1 MRWPTQAGLRARAA
15 DAVFLLREAVYWFAS
30 LGTLVVGLVLLPFL
44 FLGILGIGLSLL
56 PGVLRILDFL
66 AARAQ
71 GRAAG
76 FAGAVIPFERR
87 RLGGRYSFGELATLA
102 TSPETRRD
110 VSWLLFHAA
119 FALVAGSLAVALPA
133 GALLYLLVSPFWM
146 LFPADAPLEM
156 TVPITSWPTAFLGM
170 LLGVIY
176 GALAWLLLP
185 WMARRMSEG
194 TLAILSPRRYEE
206 LSRRIQDLS
215 AARAS
220 ALAAHAAELRR
231 IERELHDGAQNRLV
245 GVVMMLGLAQ
255 RAAETD
261 PVAAVPFL
269 ARAQDAA
276 SEALAGLRAAV
287 HDIYPPVLDELGLGG
302 AASALTSRSPIPCS
316 LDVSGLLRAPAA
328 VESAAYFVLAEAL
341 TNAAKHSGASRIGVV
356 LRTEAA
362 QREDVLVV
370 EVTDDGR
377 GGAAV
382 LSPDSA
388 DRPGSAGPRASAP
401 GAGAGSGGAGGGTG
415 GAGSGT
421 GGAAVGVGT
430 GGAGAG
436 TGSAAVGVGMVD
448 AGSGTGGASS
458 STGEAGSGT
467 GLAGIARRAAA
478 FGGRLILSSPVGG
491 PTKVRVELPCAF

>member
-1 MRWPTQAGLRARAA
+1 MRPSQAGLRTRTA
-15 DAVFLLREAVYWFAS
+15 DAVFLLREAAYWLAS
-30 LGTLVVGLVLLPFL
+30 LGILVAGIVLLPFL
-44 FLGILGIGLSLL
+44 SLGIGLYAL
-56 PGVLRILDFL
+56 PAVLGTLDRL

-71 GRAAG
+71 GRSAQ
-76 FAGAVIPFERR
+76 FAGAVIPFDRR
-87 RLGGRYSFGELATLA
+87 RLRGRYSFGELASLVTA
-102 TSPETRRD
+102 PETKRD
-110 VSWLLFHAA
+110 LSWLLFHAA
-119 FALVAGSLAVALPA
+119 FALVAGALALALPL
-133 GALLYLLVSPFWM
+133 GALLYLLVSPLWM

-156 TVPITSWPTAFLGM
+156 TITITSWPEAFLGM
-170 LLGVIY
+170 LLGVAY
-176 GALAWLLLP
+176 AVLAWLLLP
-185 WMARRMSEG
+185 WMARRLSEG
-194 TLAILSPRRYEE
+194 TLAILSPRRYDE

-261 PVAAVPFL
+261 PAAAVPFL
-269 ARAQDAA
+269 ERAQDAA

-316 LDVSGLLRAPAA
+316 LDVAGLLRAPAA

-341 TNAAKHSGASRIGVV
+341 TNAAKHSGASRIEVV
-356 LRTEAA
+356 LRTESTS
-362 QREDVLVV
+362 REDVLVV

-382 LSPDSA
+382 AP
-388 DRPGSAGPRASAP
+388 AGGVGVAGTGAGTGAGAARRGAGDGTLLRDA
-401 GAGAGSGGAGGGTG
+401 AGAGSFGAAGGDNAGDL
-415 GAGSGT
+415 GSGS
-421 GGAAVGVGT
+421 GAVGAAVDVGT
-430 GGAGAG
+430 G
-436 TGSAAVGVGMVD
+436 D
-448 AGSGTGGASS
+448 
-458 STGEAGSGT
+458 AGSGT

-478 FGGRLILSSPVGG
+478 FGGRLVLSSPAGG

>member
-1 MRWPTQAGLRARAA
+1 M
-15 DAVFLLREAVYWFAS
+15 
-30 LGTLVVGLVLLPFL
+30 
-44 FLGILGIGLSLL
+44 
-56 PGVLRILDFL
+56 
-66 AARAQ
+66 
-71 GRAAG
+71 
-76 FAGAVIPFERR
+76 
-87 RLGGRYSFGELATLA
+87 
-102 TSPETRRD
+102 
-110 VSWLLFHAA
+110 SWLLFHAA
-119 FALVAGSLAVALPA
+119 FALLAGALAIALPA
-133 GALLYLLVSPFWM
+133 GALLNLLVSPFWM

-156 TVPITSWPTAFLGM
+156 TIAITSWPAAFLGM
-170 LLGVIY
+170 LIGAVYGV
-176 GALAWLLLP
+176 LAWLLLP

-261 PVAAVPFL
+261 PAAAVPFL

-316 LDVSGLLRAPAA
+316 LDVEGLLRAPAA

-341 TNAAKHSGASRIGVV
+341 TNAAKHSGASRIEVV
-356 LRTEAA
+356 LRTESTP
-362 QREDVLVV
+362 REDVLVM

-382 LSPDSA
+382 PPPDSA
-388 DRPGSAGPRASAP
+388 AAPVSSVAGTGAPGAGSGAPGAPDAGALGAP
-401 GAGAGSGGAGGGTG
+401 GAGAGTAD
-415 GAGSGT
+415 
-421 GGAAVGVGT
+421 AAVGVGT
-430 GGAGAG
+430 
-436 TGSAAVGVGMVD
+436 VD
-448 AGSGTGGASS
+448 
-458 STGEAGSGT
+458 AGSGT

-478 FGGRLILSSPVGG
+478 FGGRLVLSSPEGG

>member
-44 FLGILGIGLSLL
+44 SLGLLGIGLYLL
-56 PGVLRILDFL
+56 PGVLRILDLL

-71 GRAAG
+71 ERAAG
-76 FAGAVIPFERR
+76 FAGAVIPFNRR

-102 TSPETRRD
+102 TAPETKRD

-119 FALVAGSLAVALPA
+119 FALLAGALAIALPA
-133 GALLYLLVSPFWM
+133 GALLNLLVSPFWM
-146 LFPADAPLEM
+146 LFPTDAPLEM
-156 TVPITSWPTAFLGM
+156 TIAITSWPAAFLGM
-170 LLGVIY
+170 LLGAVY
-176 GALAWLLLP
+176 GVLAWLLLP

-261 PVAAVPFL
+261 PAAAVPFL

-316 LDVSGLLRAPAA
+316 LDVEGLLRAPAA

-341 TNAAKHSGASRIGVV
+341 TNAAKHSGASRIEVV
-356 LRTEAA
+356 LRTESTP
-362 QREDVLVV
+362 REDVLVL

-382 LSPDSA
+382 PPPDSA
-388 DRPGSAGPRASAP
+388 AAAVSAVARTSVPDAGAGAP
-401 GAGAGSGGAGGGTG
+401 GAGAGAGALGAPDAGAGTTDA
-415 GAGSGT
+415 GAGTTDAGAGT
-421 GGAAVGVGT
+421 ADAAVGVGT
-430 GGAGAG
+430 
-436 TGSAAVGVGMVD
+436 VD
-448 AGSGTGGASS
+448 
-458 STGEAGSGT
+458 AGSGT

-478 FGGRLILSSPVGG
+478 FGGRLVLSSPEGG

>member
-30 LGTLVVGLVLLPFL
+30 LGTLMVALVLLPFL
-44 FLGILGIGLSLL
+44 SLGLLGIGLYLL
-56 PGVLRILDFL
+56 PGVLRILDLL

-71 GRAAG
+71 ERAAG
-76 FAGAVIPFERR
+76 FAGAVIPFNRR

-102 TSPETRRD
+102 TAPETKRD

-119 FALVAGSLAVALPA
+119 FALLAGALAIALPA
-133 GALLYLLVSPFWM
+133 GALLNLLVSPFWM

-156 TVPITSWPTAFLGM
+156 TIAVTSWPTAFLGM
-170 LLGVIY
+170 LLGAVY
-176 GALAWLLLP
+176 GVLAWLLLP

-261 PVAAVPFL
+261 PAAAVPFL

-316 LDVSGLLRAPAA
+316 LDVEGLLRAPAA

-341 TNAAKHSGASRIGVV
+341 TNAAKHSGASRIEVV
-356 LRTEAA
+356 LRTESTP
-362 QREDVLVV
+362 REDVLVV

-382 LSPDSA
+382 PPPDSA
-388 DRPGSAGPRASAP
+388 AAAVSAVARTSVPGTGTGAPGAGDGAP
-401 GAGAGSGGAGGGTG
+401 GAGAGAGT
-415 GAGSGT
+415 AA
-421 GGAAVGVGT
+421 AAVGVGT
-430 GGAGAG
+430 
-436 TGSAAVGVGMVD
+436 VD
-448 AGSGTGGASS
+448 
-458 STGEAGSGT
+458 AGSGT

-478 FGGRLILSSPVGG
+478 FGGRLVLSSPEGG

>member
-1 MRWPTQAGLRARAA
+1 MRPSQAGLRTRAA
-15 DAVFLLREAVYWFAS
+15 DAVFLLGEAACWLAS
-30 LGTLVVGLVLLPFL
+30 LGILVAGIVLLPFL
-44 FLGILGIGLSLL
+44 SLGIGLYAL
-56 PGVLRILDFL
+56 PGVLGTLDLL

-71 GRAAG
+71 GRSAQ
-76 FAGAVIPFERR
+76 FAGAVIPFDRR
-87 RLGGRYSFGELATLA
+87 RLRGRYSFGELASLVMA
-102 TSPETRRD
+102 PETKRD
-110 VSWLLFHAA
+110 LSWLLFHAA
-119 FALVAGSLAVALPA
+119 FALVAGVLALALPL
-133 GALLYLLVSPFWM
+133 GALLYLVVSPLWM

-156 TVPITSWPTAFLGM
+156 TITITSWPEAFLGM
-170 LLGVIY
+170 LLGVAY
-176 GALAWLLLP
+176 GVLAWLLLP
-185 WMARRMSEG
+185 WMARRLSEG
-194 TLAILSPRRYEE
+194 TLAILSPRRYDE

-261 PVAAVPFL
+261 PAAAVPFL
-269 ARAQDAA
+269 ERAQDAA

-316 LDVSGLLRAPAA
+316 LDVAGLLRAPAA

-341 TNAAKHSGASRIGVV
+341 TNAAKHSGASRIEVV
-356 LRTEAA
+356 LRTESTS
-362 QREDVLVV
+362 REDVLVV

-382 LSPDSA
+382 SP
-388 DRPGSAGPRASAP
+388 AGGVGVAAP
-401 GAGAGSGGAGGGTG
+401 GADTGAGTGAGAARRGADGTLHTAGAGSFGAAGGDSDLGTGAG
-415 GAGSGT
+415 AVA
-421 GGAAVGVGT
+421 AAVDVGT
-430 GGAGAG
+430 G
-436 TGSAAVGVGMVD
+436 D
-448 AGSGTGGASS
+448 
-458 STGEAGSGT
+458 AGSGT

-478 FGGRLILSSPVGG
+478 FGGRLVLSSPRGG

>member
-30 LGTLVVGLVLLPFL
+30 LGTLMVALVLLPFL
-44 FLGILGIGLSLL
+44 SLGLLGIGLYLL
-56 PGVLRILDFL
+56 PGVLRILDLL

-71 GRAAG
+71 ERAAG
-76 FAGAVIPFERR
+76 FAGAVIPFNRR

-102 TSPETRRD
+102 TAPETKRD

-119 FALVAGSLAVALPA
+119 FALLAGALAIALPA
-133 GALLYLLVSPFWM
+133 GALLNLLVSPFWM
-146 LFPADAPLEM
+146 LFPADAPLGM
-156 TVPITSWPTAFLGM
+156 TIAITSWPAAFLGM
-170 LLGVIY
+170 LIGAVYGV
-176 GALAWLLLP
+176 LAWLLLP
-185 WMARRMSEG
+185 WMARRMSGG

-255 RAAETD
+255 RAAETE
-261 PVAAVPFL
+261 PAAAVPFL
-269 ARAQDAA
+269 VRAQDAA

-316 LDVSGLLRAPAA
+316 LDVEGLLRAPAA

-341 TNAAKHSGASRIGVV
+341 TNAAKHSGASRIEVV
-356 LRTEAA
+356 LRTESTP
-362 QREDVLVV
+362 REDVLVV

-382 LSPDSA
+382 PPPDLAAAAVSA
-388 DRPGSAGPRASAP
+388 VARTSVRGAGAGAP
-401 GAGAGSGGAGGGTG
+401 GAGAGAPGAPDAGAGT
-415 GAGSGT
+415 AD
-421 GGAAVGVGT
+421 AAVGVGT
-430 GGAGAG
+430 
-436 TGSAAVGVGMVD
+436 VD
-448 AGSGTGGASS
+448 
-458 STGEAGSGT
+458 AGSGT

-478 FGGRLILSSPVGG
+478 FGGRLVLSSPEGG

>member
-1 MRWPTQAGLRARAA
+1 MRPSQAGLRTRTA
-15 DAVFLLREAVYWFAS
+15 DAVFLLREAAYWLAS
-30 LGTLVVGLVLLPFL
+30 LGILVAGIVLLPFL
-44 FLGILGIGLSLL
+44 SLGIGLYAL
-56 PGVLRILDFL
+56 PAVLGTLDRL

-71 GRAAG
+71 GRSAQ
-76 FAGAVIPFERR
+76 FAGAVIPFDRR
-87 RLGGRYSFGELATLA
+87 RLRGRYSFGELASLVTA
-102 TSPETRRD
+102 PETKRD
-110 VSWLLFHAA
+110 LSWLLFHAA
-119 FALVAGSLAVALPA
+119 FALVAGALALALPL
-133 GALLYLLVSPFWM
+133 GALLYLLVSPLWM

-156 TVPITSWPTAFLGM
+156 TITITSWPEAFLGM
-170 LLGVIY
+170 LLGVAY
-176 GALAWLLLP
+176 AVLAWLLLP
-185 WMARRMSEG
+185 WMARRLSDG
-194 TLAILSPRRYEE
+194 TLAILSPRRYDE

-261 PVAAVPFL
+261 PAAAVPFL
-269 ARAQDAA
+269 ERAQDAA

-316 LDVSGLLRAPAA
+316 LDVAGLLRAPAA

-341 TNAAKHSGASRIGVV
+341 TNAAKHSGASRIEVV
-356 LRTEAA
+356 LRTESTS
-362 QREDVLVV
+362 REDVLVV

-377 GGAAV
+377 GGATVAT
-382 LSPDSA
+382 
-388 DRPGSAGPRASAP
+388 
-401 GAGAGSGGAGGGTG
+401 AGG
-415 GAGSGT
+415 
-421 GGAAVGVGT
+421 VGVA
-430 GGAGAG
+430 GAGAG
-436 TGSAAVGVGMVD
+436 TGAVAARRGAGDGTPHRDAAGAGSFGAAGGDSAGDLGSGAGAVGAAVDVGTVD
-448 AGSGTGGASS
+448 
-458 STGEAGSGT
+458 AGSGT

-478 FGGRLILSSPVGG
+478 FGGRLVLSSPAGG

>member
-133 GALLYLLVSPFWM
+133 GAVLYLLVSPFWM

-156 TVPITSWPTAFLGM
+156 TIPVTSWPAAFLGM

-176 GALAWLLLP
+176 GVLAWLLLP

-261 PVAAVPFL
+261 PAAAVPFL
-269 ARAQDAA
+269 ERAQDAA

-316 LDVSGLLRAPAA
+316 LDVSGLQRAPAA

-356 LRTEAA
+356 LRTEA

-370 EVTDDGR
+370 EVTDDGG

-382 LSPDSA
+382 PA
-388 DRPGSAGPRASAP
+388 TGSAEAPVSAAAGTGAP
-401 GAGAGSGGAGGGTG
+401 GARAGMGGA
-415 GAGSGT
+415 GT

-430 GGAGAG
+430 GGAGG
-436 TGSAAVGVGMVD
+436 GSGGAAVGGVD
-448 AGSGTGGASS
+448 GRTLDARTSDT
-458 STGEAGSGT
+458 GSGT

-478 FGGRLILSSPVGG
+478 FGGRLVLSSPAGG

>member
-30 LGTLVVGLVLLPFL
+30 LGTLVVALVLLPFL
-44 FLGILGIGLSLL
+44 SLGLLGIGLYLL
-56 PGVLRILDFL
+56 PGVLRILDLL

-71 GRAAG
+71 ERAAG
-76 FAGAVIPFERR
+76 FAGAVIPFNRR

-102 TSPETRRD
+102 TAPETKRD

-119 FALVAGSLAVALPA
+119 FALLAGALAIALPA
-133 GALLYLLVSPFWM
+133 GALLNLLVSPFWM

-156 TVPITSWPTAFLGM
+156 TIAITSWPAAFLGM
-170 LLGVIY
+170 LLGAVY
-176 GALAWLLLP
+176 GVLAWLLLP

-261 PVAAVPFL
+261 PAAAVPFL

-316 LDVSGLLRAPAA
+316 LDVEGLLRAPAA

-341 TNAAKHSGASRIGVV
+341 TNAAKHSGASRIEVV
-356 LRTEAA
+356 LRTESTP
-362 QREDVLVV
+362 REDVLVL

-382 LSPDSA
+382 PPPDSA
-388 DRPGSAGPRASAP
+388 AAAVSAVARTSVPGTGTGAPGAGDGAP
-401 GAGAGSGGAGGGTG
+401 GAGAGAGT
-415 GAGSGT
+415 AA
-421 GGAAVGVGT
+421 AAVGVGT
-430 GGAGAG
+430 
-436 TGSAAVGVGMVD
+436 VD
-448 AGSGTGGASS
+448 
-458 STGEAGSGT
+458 AGSGT

-478 FGGRLILSSPVGG
+478 FGGRLVLSSPEGG

>member
-1 MRWPTQAGLRARAA
+1 MRWPTQASLRARTA
-15 DAVFLLREAVYWFAS
+15 DAVFLLREGVYWLAS
-30 LGTLVVGLVLLPFL
+30 LGILVAGIVLLPFL
-44 FLGILGIGLSLL
+44 SLGIGLYAL
-56 PGVLRILDFL
+56 PAVLGTLDLL

-76 FAGAVIPFERR
+76 FAGAVIPFDRR
-87 RLGGRYSFGELATLA
+87 RLRGRYSFGELASLVTA
-102 TSPETRRD
+102 PETKRD
-110 VSWLLFHAA
+110 LSWLLFHAA
-119 FALVAGSLAVALPA
+119 FALLAGALAIALPV
-133 GALLYLLVSPFWM
+133 GALLYLLVSPLWM

-156 TVPITSWPTAFLGM
+156 TITITSWPNAFLGM
-170 LLGVIY
+170 LLGVAY
-176 GALAWLLLP
+176 AVLAWLLLP
-185 WMARRMSEG
+185 WMARRLSEG
-194 TLAILSPRRYEE
+194 TLAILSPRRYDE

-261 PVAAVPFL
+261 PAAAVPFL
-269 ARAQDAA
+269 ERAQDAA

-316 LDVSGLLRAPAA
+316 LDVDGLLRAPAA

-341 TNAAKHSGASRIGVV
+341 TNAAKHSGASRIQVV
-356 LRTEAA
+356 LRTDSTP
-362 QREDVLVV
+362 REDVLVV

-377 GGAAV
+377 GGATV
-382 LSPDSA
+382 SPA
-388 DRPGSAGPRASAP
+388 GGGGVASAGINAGAGAAVGIVRHGTGDGTPRGDFP
-401 GAGAGSGGAGGGTG
+401 GVNAGAGSGDAARGDSVGDL
-415 GAGSGT
+415 GS
-421 GGAAVGVGT
+421 
-430 GGAGAG
+430 GAGAVA
-436 TGSAAVGVGMVD
+436 AAVDIGAVD
-448 AGSGTGGASS
+448 G
-458 STGEAGSGT
+458 GSGT

-478 FGGRLILSSPVGG
+478 FGGRLVLISPAGG

>member
-1 MRWPTQAGLRARAA
+1 MRPSQAGLRTRAA
-15 DAVFLLREAVYWFAS
+15 DAVFLLREAAYWLAS
-30 LGTLVVGLVLLPFL
+30 LGILVAGIVLLPFL
-44 FLGILGIGLSLL
+44 SLGIGLYAL
-56 PGVLRILDFL
+56 PGVLGTLDLL

-71 GRAAG
+71 GRSAG
-76 FAGAVIPFERR
+76 FAGAVIPFDRR
-87 RLGGRYSFGELATLA
+87 RLRGRYSFGELASLVTA
-102 TSPETRRD
+102 PETKRD
-110 VSWLLFHAA
+110 LSWLLFHAA
-119 FALVAGSLAVALPA
+119 FALVAGALAIALPV
-133 GALLYLLVSPFWM
+133 GALLYLLLSPLWV

-156 TVPITSWPTAFLGM
+156 TITITSWPAAFLGM
-170 LLGVIY
+170 LLGVAY
-176 GALAWLLLP
+176 AVLAWLLLP
-185 WMARRMSEG
+185 WMARRLSEG
-194 TLAILSPRRYEE
+194 TLAILSPRRYDE

-261 PVAAVPFL
+261 PAAAVPFL
-269 ARAQDAA
+269 ERAQDAA

-316 LDVSGLLRAPAA
+316 LDVAGLLRAPAA

-341 TNAAKHSGASRIGVV
+341 TNAAKHSGASRIEVV
-356 LRTEAA
+356 LRTESTS
-362 QREDVLVV
+362 REDVLVV

-382 LSPDSA
+382 APAGGVGVAAAGA
-388 DRPGSAGPRASAP
+388 DTGAGTGAGAARRGAD
-401 GAGAGSGGAGGGTG
+401 GTLHTAGAGSFGAAGGDSDLGTGAG
-415 GAGSGT
+415 AVA
-421 GGAAVGVGT
+421 AAVDVGT
-430 GGAGAG
+430 G
-436 TGSAAVGVGMVD
+436 D
-448 AGSGTGGASS
+448 
-458 STGEAGSGT
+458 AGSGT

-478 FGGRLILSSPVGG
+478 FGGRLVLSSPRGG

>member
-30 LGTLVVGLVLLPFL
+30 LGTLVVALVLLPFL
-44 FLGILGIGLSLL
+44 SLGLLGIGLYLL
-56 PGVLRILDFL
+56 PGVLWILDQL

-71 GRAAG
+71 ERAAG
-76 FAGAVIPFERR
+76 FAGAVIPFNRR

-102 TSPETRRD
+102 TAPETKRD

-119 FALVAGSLAVALPA
+119 FALLAGALAIALPA
-133 GALLYLLVSPFWM
+133 GALLNLLVSPFWM

-156 TVPITSWPTAFLGM
+156 TIAITSWPAAFLGM
-170 LLGVIY
+170 LIGAVYGV
-176 GALAWLLLP
+176 LAWLLLP

-261 PVAAVPFL
+261 PAAAVPFL

-316 LDVSGLLRAPAA
+316 LDVEGLLRAPAA

-341 TNAAKHSGASRIGVV
+341 TNAAKHSGASRIEVV
-356 LRTEAA
+356 LRTESTP
-362 QREDVLVV
+362 REDVLVV

-382 LSPDSA
+382 PPPDSA
-388 DRPGSAGPRASAP
+388 AAAVSAVARTSVPGTGTGAPGAGDGAP
-401 GAGAGSGGAGGGTG
+401 GAGAGAGT
-415 GAGSGT
+415 AD
-421 GGAAVGVGT
+421 AAVGVGT
-430 GGAGAG
+430 
-436 TGSAAVGVGMVD
+436 VD
-448 AGSGTGGASS
+448 
-458 STGEAGSGT
+458 AGSGT

-478 FGGRLILSSPVGG
+478 FGGRLVLSSPEGG

>member
-15 DAVFLLREAVYWFAS
+15 DAVFLLREAVYWLAS
-30 LGTLVVGLVLLPFL
+30 LGVLVAGLMLLPFL
-44 FLGILGIGLSLL
+44 SLGVGLYAL
-56 PGVLRILDFL
+56 PGVLRVLDLL

-71 GRAAG
+71 GRSAG
-76 FAGAVIPFERR
+76 FAGAVIPFDRR
-87 RLGGRYSFGELATLA
+87 RLSGWYSFGELASLVTA
-102 TSPETRRD
+102 PETKRD
-110 VSWLLFHAA
+110 LSWLLFHAA
-119 FALVAGSLAVALPA
+119 FALLAGALAVALPV

-156 TVPITSWPTAFLGM
+156 TITITSWPAAFLGM
-170 LLGVIY
+170 LLGLVY
-176 GALAWLLLP
+176 GVLAWLLLP
-185 WMARRMSEG
+185 WMARRLSEG

-261 PVAAVPFL
+261 PAAAVPFL

-316 LDVSGLLRAPAA
+316 LDVAGLLRAPAA

-341 TNAAKHSGASRIGVV
+341 TNAAKHSGASRIEVV
-356 LRTEAA
+356 LRTEATP
-362 QREDVLVV
+362 REDVLVV

-382 LSPDSA
+382 SPAGGVSRA
-388 DRPGSAGPRASAP
+388 GGLPPGGSPPAGAHSLAGTAGPGAVKAAAAVDVGP
-401 GAGAGSGGAGGGTG
+401 GD
-415 GAGSGT
+415 SGT
-421 GGAAVGVGT
+421 ADTGT
-430 GGAGAG
+430 AD
-436 TGSAAVGVGMVD
+436 T
-448 AGSGTGGASS
+448 
-458 STGEAGSGT
+458 GSGT

-478 FGGRLILSSPVGG
+478 FGGRLVLSSPAGG